1 MISNG
6 ERLKTGGT
14 ENRQWET
21 TGCFSGGAARDDDG
35 DVLGELIRERLGPGV
50 FPAVSWRQSEMK

>member
-21 TGCFSGGAARDDDG
+21 TKCFSGGAARDDDG
-35 DVLGELIRERLGPGV
+35 DVPGEFIREAGTGCFSNGV
-50 FPAVSWRQSEMK
+50 LETK